1 MSVFYSSVKVCAR
14 VKHLEHLKS
23 CTISQ
28 TLEPCPLWWVLIQ
41 NWPYCS
47 QCQGSLWWGS
57 LSFWDEAG
65 ELASFVIYTGLFL
78 LTHQV
83 FSSIIIFMVYWSI
96 ISMSIQR
103 TNKTNWKVLFTLWFF
118 SVFILC
124 LLLLAAGPSP
134 SGAAVGCSSP
144 SPVTWACWVQLGGVP
159 IDQKGLVPTELFT
172 PGYPSC
178 RDRHENLEQY
188 YVLVPCLSRQG
199 FIMSG
204 PGCLPWP
211 VWKPT
216 CHGKQCTGRML
227 CIWQSLGSLLSPMV

>member
-1 MSVFYSSVKVCAR
+1 MRFSEFLRWGWR
-14 VKHLEHLKS
+14 V
-23 CTISQ
+23 
-28 TLEPCPLWWVLIQ
+28 
-41 NWPYCS
+41 
-47 QCQGSLWWGS
+47 SL
-57 LSFWDEAG
+57 LCH
-65 ELASFVIYTGLFL
+65 I
-78 LTHQV
+78 
-83 FSSIIIFMVYWSI
+83 YWSFP
-96 ISMSIQR
+96 SYPSSFFFNNNFYGLLKNNQHVN
-103 TNKTNWKVLFTLWFF
+103 TKNKQNQFKSPVHTLFF

-134 SGAAVGCSSP
+134 SGAALGCSSP

-199 FIMSG
+199 FILSG

-211 VWKPT
+211 GWKPT